1 MSGSGSQG
9 DEGEHE
15 IGTETDPVERY
26 SHSRVYQWLDD
37 RLDLDDKM
45 LGKPFPEDQYGS
57 FLLGEVS
64 LFSFIILVATGSFLG
79 LLYAP
84 VATKKWE
91 YTGQLTKYAGQELP
105 GAFASV
111 LRITYDIRLGM
122 YFRMLHH
129 WAAYFFIA
137 AIVLHMF
144 RIFFSGVYRNPREPN
159 WLIGATLLLLSL
171 VEGFFGYA
179 LPYDNF
185 SKTATEIG
193 FTLTNSIPIVGQR
206 LTNLIFGG
214 SYPLDA
220 KYVLPRIY
228 FYHVFLIPII
238 LSGLIGLHLLI
249 LLRQKHTEQ
258 EGSRTKDPGG
268 PDPDDDTVLMG
279 VPLIPNQ
286 AAMSIMAFL
295 FTAAVISFL
304 AAFFPI
310 QRIALI
316 GPATPYST
324 PEHVAPAWF
333 FIWAYGSLKLVPDF
347 LPPFIG
353 QYGRFIFGVLL
364 PTILVLAMYLW
375 PFFDTSEEPVHFA
388 KNPLDR
394 PLSTAVGVG
403 TIALL
408 IMLSIVGMNAE
419 VAAVFNT
426 TTTRVKRPLLIL
438 TTVVPIV
445 EFAIVYVMLRRRK
458 KRKKQKGQVTE
469 TETQASPGD

>member
-1 MSGSGSQG
+1 MSGTDSR
-9 DEGEHE
+9 ENE
-15 IGTETDPVERY
+15 TETQPETQTQAESGERY
-26 SHSRVYQWLDD
+26 SHSRIYRWLDE
-37 RLDLDDKM
+37 RFDLDDKM
-45 LGKPFPEDQYGS
+45 LGKPFPDDQYGS

-84 VATKKWE
+84 VAAKKFE
-91 YTGQLTKYAGQELP
+91 YTGQVLKYAGQELP

-122 YFRMLHH
+122 YFRMVHH

-159 WLIGATLLLLSL
+159 WLIGSTLLLLSL

-193 FTLTNSIPIVGQR
+193 FTLTNSIPIVGQQ

-238 LSGLIGLHLLI
+238 ISGLIAIHLLI

-258 EGSRTKDPGG
+258 EGNRTEDPGG
-268 PDPDDDTVLMG
+268 PDPDDDTVVMG
-279 VPLIPNQ
+279 IPLIPNQ
-286 AAMSIMAFL
+286 AAMSLVAFL

-316 GPATPYST
+316 GPATPFST
-324 PEHVAPAWF
+324 PPHVAPAWF
-333 FIWAYGSLKLVPDF
+333 FIWAYGSLKLVPGF
-347 LPPFIG
+347 LPTFLAE
-353 QYGRFIFGVLL
+353 YGRFIFGVLL
-364 PTILVLAMYLW
+364 PSVLVLAMYLW
-375 PFFDTSEEPVHFA
+375 PFYDTSDEPVHFA
-388 KNPLDR
+388 KNPIDR
-394 PLSTAVGVG
+394 PLPTAIGVAV
-403 TIALL
+403 IVLL
-408 IMLSIVGMNAE
+408 IMLSIAGMNAE
-419 VAAVFNT
+419 VAEVFNT
-426 TTTRVKRPLLIL
+426 TTGAIKLPLVIL
-438 TTVVPIV
+438 TPTVPIV
-445 EFAIVYVMLRRRK
+445 EGAIVYAMLRRRK
-458 KRKKQKGQVTE
+458 NRKKTKTE
-469 TETQASPGD
+469 AETQPTTGD

>member
-1 MSGSGSQG
+1 MSDSPDS
-9 DEGEHE
+9 EGE
-15 IGTETDPVERY
+15 TDDPERY
-26 SHSRVYQWLDD
+26 SHSRVYRWLDERFDLDD
-37 RLDLDDKM
+37 RM

-84 VATKKWE
+84 VATEQWQ
-91 YTGQLTKYAGQELP
+91 YTGQLTKFAGQEVP

-111 LRITYDIRLGM
+111 LRLSYDVRVGM
-122 YFRMLHH
+122 YVRMMHH

-171 VEGFFGYA
+171 VEGFIGYA

-193 FTLTNSIPIVGQR
+193 FTLTNSIPLVGQR

-220 KYVLPRIY
+220 KYVLPRLY
-228 FYHVFLIPII
+228 FYHVFLIPAII
-238 LSGLIGLHLLI
+238 AGLIAVHLLI

-258 EGSRTKDPGG
+258 EGSRTEDPGG

-279 VPLIPNQ
+279 IPLIPNQ
-286 AAMSIMAFL
+286 AAMSMVAFF

-347 LPPFIG
+347 LPPLIA

-364 PTILVLAMYLW
+364 PSILILAMYLW
-375 PFFDTSEEPVHFA
+375 PFYDNSDEPIHFA

-408 IMLSIVGMNAE
+408 IMLSIVGMNTA
-419 VAAVFNT
+419 VADVFDT
-426 TTTRVKRPLLIL
+426 TTTAIKRPLLIL
-438 TTVVPIV
+438 TVVVPLI

-458 KRKKQKGQVTE
+458 KRKGQDTDTE
-469 TETQASPGD
+469 ARTSPGD

>member
-1 MSGSGSQG
+1 MSESQEN
-9 DEGEHE
+9 EGE
-15 IGTETDPVERY
+15 TETIERY
-26 SHSRVYQWLDD
+26 SHSRMYRWLDE
-37 RLDLDDKM
+37 RFDLDDKM

-84 VATKKWE
+84 VAAE
-91 YTGQLTKYAGQELP
+91 QFQYTGQVTKYAGQELP

-111 LRITYDIRLGM
+111 LRITYDIRMGM
-122 YFRMLHH
+122 YFRMMHH

-159 WLIGATLLLLSL
+159 WVIGATLLLLSL
-171 VEGFFGYA
+171 VEGFIGYA

-193 FTLTNSIPIVGQR
+193 FTLTNSIPLIGQR

-220 KYVLPRIY
+220 KYVLPRLY
-228 FYHVFLIPII
+228 FYHVFLLPII
-238 LSGLIGLHLLI
+238 ILGLIAVHLLI

-258 EGSRTKDPGG
+258 EGSRTEDPGG
-268 PDPDDDTVLMG
+268 PDPDDETVLMG
-279 VPLIPNQ
+279 IPLIPNQ
-286 AAMSIMAFL
+286 AAMSMMAFF

-310 QRIALI
+310 QRIAII

-347 LPPFIG
+347 LPSLLA

-364 PTILVLAMYLW
+364 PSILIAAMYLW
-375 PFFDTSEEPVHFA
+375 PFYDTSDEPIHFA

-403 TIALL
+403 TISLL
-408 IMLSIVGMNAE
+408 MMLSIAGMNTVVAE
-419 VAAVFNT
+419 VFNT
-426 TTTRVKRPLLIL
+426 TTIAIKRPLLIL
-438 TTVVPIV
+438 TVAVPII
-445 EFAIVYVMLRRRK
+445 EFVIVYVMLRRRK
-458 KRKKQKGQVTE
+458 ERKKQEGKATD

>member
-1 MSGSGSQG
+1 MSGSQEN
-9 DEGEHE
+9 EGE
-15 IGTETDPVERY
+15 TETETVERY
-26 SHSRVYQWLDD
+26 SHSRIYRWLDD
-37 RLDLDDKM
+37 RFGLDDKM

-84 VATKKWE
+84 VATEQWE
-91 YTGQLTKYAGQELP
+91 YTGQVTKFAGKELP

-111 LRITYDIRLGM
+111 LRITYDVQMGM
-122 YFRMLHH
+122 YVRMLHH

-171 VEGFFGYA
+171 VEGFIGYS

-193 FTLTNSIPIVGQR
+193 FTLTNSVPIIGHR

-220 KYVLPRIY
+220 KYVLPRLY
-228 FYHVFLIPII
+228 FYHVFLIPLII
-238 LSGLIGLHLLI
+238 AGLIGVHLLI

-258 EGSRTKDPGG
+258 EGNRTEDPGG
-268 PDPDDDTVLMG
+268 PEPDDDSVVMG
-279 VPLIPNQ
+279 IPLVPNQ
-286 AAMSIMAFL
+286 AAMSMVAFF

-316 GPATPYST
+316 GPATPYAT
-324 PEHVAPAWF
+324 PPHVAPAWF

-347 LPPFIG
+347 LPAFLA
-353 QYGRFIFGVLL
+353 QYGRFIFGVIIPSGL
-364 PTILVLAMYLW
+364 IVGMYLW
-375 PFFDTSEEPVHFA
+375 PFYDSSDKPIHFA

-403 TIALL
+403 VISLL
-408 IMLSIVGMNAE
+408 MMLSIAGMNAE
-419 VAAVFNT
+419 VAEVFHT
-426 TTTRVKRPLLIL
+426 TTTAIKRELVIL
-438 TTVVPIV
+438 TVVVPIV
-445 EFAIVYVMLRRRK
+445 EFSIVYGMLRRRM
-458 KRKKQKGQVTE
+458 KRKKQKGTATD
-469 TETQASPGD
+469 TETQPSPGD